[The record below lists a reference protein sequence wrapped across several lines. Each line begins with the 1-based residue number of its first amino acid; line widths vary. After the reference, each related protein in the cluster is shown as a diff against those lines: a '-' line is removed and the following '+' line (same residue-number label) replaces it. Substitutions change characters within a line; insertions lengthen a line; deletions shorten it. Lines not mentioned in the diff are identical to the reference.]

1 MIYGIKIYMFFLF
14 LKKKSLENIGYAWI
28 RMFLGHWIRIR
39 TNHPDPDPRTKKS
52 HQILKMQSKKRPKIY
67 KTLKMLV

>member
-1 MIYGIKIYMFFLF
+1 MLYGIKIYMFFLF

-39 TNHPDPDPRTKKS
+39 TNHPDPDPDPNQRKAKN
-52 HQILKMQSKKRPKIY
+52 ILKI
-67 KTLKMLV
+67 